1 MGEDQFAQT
10 ALVKAVQG
18 AIAVQPQQS
27 GDLRVATP
35 GGVFQ
40 VRWDDNASASALGQ
54 LAFFGEFLE
63 VSQLFDRWVESCP
76 LEYTSPNAPE
86 VRDVLGTWLL
96 SILDGQRRYAHI
108 NGLRGDAVAPQ
119 ILAMTRIISDESLR
133 RALKALA
140 PSIDKNCTEDER
152 IKRQAQLDTSTA
164 WMDTVLRESTF
175 AALGTDWILDCDT
188 TVKLLYGN
196 QDGAEIGYNPTKPG
210 RPSHNI
216 HTYWVA
222 NLRLVLDAEVKG
234 GKTQPAKYS
243 LPGLMRLL
251 LALPPE
257 KRPQLVRG
265 DSAFGNEPVMAELEA
280 IGQAYLTK
288 LRQTAGVKRLIERNW
303 SRQDWQ
309 DVGQG
314 SEAVEAQLK
323 LSGWSRARRVV
334 VVRSPVKTNSKVSP
348 GIKTL
353 TSAVEDVTNKK
364 AKRQK
369 NLDFENTEPVKR
381 WDYAVLVTNANY
393 ELTAISQL
401 YRDRADCENG
411 FDELKNQWGWGG
423 YTTQD
428 LERCNLCAR
437 AVALIYNWWSWY
449 VRLAHPATRLEAIT
463 SRPLLLAGVARL
475 TEHAGQSR
483 ILLTLTH
490 AAGDLIK
497 SMVTNVRKGLDT
509 ILATAPQLTKRE
521 RWAALVRYIVERILA
536 AKPKKSDQPT
546 LIPSN
551 FSPPLIPATG

>member
-1 MGEDQFAQT
+1 MGEEKFEQT
-10 ALVKAVQG
+10 ALVKAVEG

-40 VRWDDNASASALGQ
+40 VRWDENASASALGQ

-63 VSQLFDRWVESCP
+63 VSGLFQRWVESCP

-140 PSIDKNCTEDER
+140 PSVSKNCTEDEQL
-152 IKRQAQLDTSTA
+152 KRQAQLDKSTA
-164 WMDTVLRESTF
+164 WMDAALRESTY
-175 AALGTDWILDCDT
+175 AALSTDWILDCDT

-196 QDGAEIGYNPTKPG
+196 QDGAESGYNPTKPG

-251 LALPPE
+251 KVLPPE

-265 DSAFGNEPVMAELEA
+265 DTAFGNDPVMVELES
-280 IGQAYLTK
+280 IGQKYLTK

-314 SEAVEAQLK
+314 SQAVEAQLK
-323 LSGWSRARRVV
+323 LAGWAHARRVV
-334 VVRSPVKTNSKVSP
+334 VVRSPLKAKP
-348 GIKTL
+348 A
-353 TSAVEDVTNKK
+353 AVQGLAGKK

-369 NLDFENTEPVKR
+369 NFDFEDTDPLKR
-381 WDYAVLVTNANY
+381 WDYAVLVTNSNY
-393 ELTAISQL
+393 ELKAIGQL

-428 LERCNLCAR
+428 LERCNLSAR
-437 AVALIYNWWSWY
+437 AVALTYNWWSWY

-475 TEHAGQSR
+475 TQHAGQSR
-483 ILLTLTH
+483 LLLTLTH

-521 RWAALVRYIVERILA
+521 RWTALVRYIVEKIID
-536 AKPKKSDQPT
+536 AKPKNGVQPT
-546 LIPSN
+546 LMQSN
-551 FSPPLIPATG
+551 FPQPLLPATG

>member
-1 MGEDQFAQT
+1 MGEEKFTQT

-18 AIAVQPQQS
+18 AIAVQPQPS
-27 GDLRVATP
+27 GDLRVVTP

-40 VRWDDNASASALGQ
+40 VRWDENASASALGQ

-63 VSQLFDRWVESCP
+63 VSGLFQRWVESCP

-119 ILAMTRIISDESLR
+119 ILAMARIISDESLR

-140 PSIDKNCTEDER
+140 PSIGKNCTEDER
-152 IKRQAQLDTSTA
+152 IKLQAQLDKSIA
-164 WMDTVLRESTF
+164 WMDAALRESTF
-175 AALGTDWILDCDT
+175 DALSTDWILDCDT

-222 NLRLVLDAEVKG
+222 NIRLVLDAEVKG
-234 GKTQPAKYS
+234 GKTHPAKYS

-265 DSAFGNEPVMAELEA
+265 DSAFGNDPVMTELES
-280 IGQAYLTK
+280 IGQMYLTK

-303 SRQDWQ
+303 SRQDWE
-309 DVGQG
+309 DVDQG
-314 SEAVEAQLK
+314 SEAVQAQLK
-323 LSGWSRARRVV
+323 LSGWSHARRVV
-334 VVRSPVKTNSKVSP
+334 VVRSPPKAKPTTVES
-348 GIKTL
+348 L
-353 TSAVEDVTNKK
+353 TGKK
-364 AKRQK
+364 AKRQQ
-369 NLDFENTEPVKR
+369 NLDFNDTDPVKR
-381 WDYAVLVTNANY
+381 WDYAVLVTNSNY
-393 ELTAISQL
+393 ELKAIGQL

-483 ILLTLTH
+483 LLLTLTH
-490 AAGDLIK
+490 TAGDLIK
-497 SMVTNVRKGLDT
+497 SMVANIRKGLDT

-521 RWAALVRYIVERILA
+521 RWTALVRYIVEKIIA
-536 AKPKKSDQPT
+536 TKPKTCAQPT
-546 LIPSN
+546 LMQSKL
-551 FSPPLIPATG
+551 SQPLSAATG

>member
-1 MGEDQFAQT
+1 
-10 ALVKAVQG
+10 
-18 AIAVQPQQS
+18 
-27 GDLRVATP
+27 
-35 GGVFQ
+35 VFQ

-54 LAFFGEFLE
+54 LAFFAEFLE
-63 VSQLFDRWVESCP
+63 VSGLFERWVKSCP

-140 PSIDKNCTEDER
+140 PSIGKNCTPDVR
-152 IKRQAQLDTSTA
+152 LKLQAQLDKSIA
-164 WMDTVLRESTF
+164 WMDAALRESTYD
-175 AALGTDWILDCDT
+175 ALSTDWILDCDT
-188 TVKLLYGN
+188 TVKLLFGS

-251 LALPPE
+251 KALPPQ

-265 DSAFGNEPVMAELEA
+265 DTAFGNDPVMIELES
-280 IGQAYLTK
+280 IDQKYLTK

-314 SEAVEAQLK
+314 SQAVEAKLK
-323 LSGWSRARRVV
+323 LAGWSQARRVV
-334 VVRSPVKTNSKVSP
+334 VVRSPLKATP
-348 GIKTL
+348 A
-353 TSAVEDVTNKK
+353 AVQGVAGKK

-369 NLDFENTEPVKR
+369 DFNFEGSDPLKR
-381 WDYAVLVTNANY
+381 WDYAVLVTNSNY
-393 ELTAISQL
+393 ELKAIGQL

-428 LERCNLCAR
+428 LERCNLSAR

-463 SRPLLLAGVARL
+463 SRPLLLAG
-475 TEHAGQSR
+475 
-483 ILLTLTH
+483 
-490 AAGDLIK
+490 DLIK
-497 SMVTNVRKGLDT
+497 SMVANVRKGLDT
-509 ILATAPQLTKRE
+509 VLATAPQLTMRE
-521 RWAALVRYIVERILA
+521 RWAALVRYIVEKIIA
-536 AKPKKSDQPT
+536 TKPKNYVQPA
-546 LIPSN
+546 LMQSN
-551 FSPPLIPATG
+551 FSPLLIRATG